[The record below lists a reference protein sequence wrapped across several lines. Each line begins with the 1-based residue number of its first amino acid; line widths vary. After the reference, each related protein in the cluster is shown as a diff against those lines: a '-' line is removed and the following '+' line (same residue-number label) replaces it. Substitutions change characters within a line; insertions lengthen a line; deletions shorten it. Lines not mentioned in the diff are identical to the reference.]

1 MNKRLWLHIR
11 FTNGANPYVK
21 YGNKEEL
28 DLTLE
33 KWNENYFLTV
43 VHVKDDDVLLGY
55 DVWAMEKH
63 PTIEELF
70 GGLYEE
76 TD

>member
-1 MNKRLWLHIR
+1 MNKRLWLYIR
-11 FTNGANPYVK
+11 FADRANPYVK
-21 YGNKEEL
+21 YGTKEEL
-28 DLTLE
+28 DLDLN

-43 VHVKDDDVLLGY
+43 VHVKDGDVLLGY

>member
-21 YGNKEEL
+21 YGTKEEL

-55 DVWAMEKH
+55 DVWAMEKD